1 MSKADYKIEGTVP
14 RELLVSEVRKAARQF
29 AMQFFHFSKVL
40 YDQFGLEKTKD
51 IVRQTVFE
59 LAVDRSDQLREKAL
73 AQGLKADSVEDFMS
87 VIDLP
92 FTGWIPEWGEDHLSI
107 QLLCHLCI
115 RKCQRRSD
123 DSCQLCVMSTA
134 VSCLCLLICMCMLR
148 NPQGI
153 QFSDQCQGCI
163 SGLFFI

>member
-1 MSKADYKIEGTVP
+1 MCRSSFDPDHLGYEAVTAVAADPYTVQRNVMGQCHIHIIESTD
-14 RELLVSEVRKAARQF
+14 A
-29 AMQFFHFSKVL
+29 
-40 YDQFGLEKTKD
+40 DQFTFST
-51 IVRQTVFE
+51 TVSD
-59 LAVDRSDQLREKAL
+59 LAISDQLILE
-73 AQGLKADSVEDFMS
+73 F
-87 VIDLP
+87 DLTVL
-92 FTGWIPEWGEDHLSI
+92 FRRCGEEDHLSI

-153 QFSDQCQGCI
+153 QFPINARDAFPAFS
-163 SGLFFI
+163 LFK

>member
-1 MSKADYKIEGTVP
+1 MRQCHIHIIESTD
-14 RELLVSEVRKAARQF
+14 A
-29 AMQFFHFSKVL
+29 
-40 YDQFGLEKTKD
+40 DQFTFST
-51 IVRQTVFE
+51 TVSDP
-59 LAVDRSDQLREKAL
+59 AISDQLILE
-73 AQGLKADSVEDFMS
+73 F
-87 VIDLP
+87 DLTVL
-92 FTGWIPEWGEDHLSI
+92 FRRCGEEDHLSI

-163 SGLFFI
+163 SGLFFF